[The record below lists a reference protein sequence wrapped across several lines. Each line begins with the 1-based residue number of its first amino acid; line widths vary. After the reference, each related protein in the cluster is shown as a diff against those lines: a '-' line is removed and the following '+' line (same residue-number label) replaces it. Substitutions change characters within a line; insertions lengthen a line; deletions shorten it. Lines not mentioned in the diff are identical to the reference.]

1 MIDPIEDR
9 QFVIALARGL
19 ALLESFRAKRPL
31 LTNQELS
38 EATGLPRSSVS
49 RLTHTLIKMGYLEFD
64 SRRTGYRLG
73 TKVLSLG
80 HAMLGGMDL
89 RPLVRPHMKDIA
101 ERIRGQAALA
111 TEEAYSMMVVDVV
124 ISPQGT
130 QAPLEAGAHVGIA
143 NTAMGRAYFASCSA
157 AEQKR
162 IRQRLLARRQGSGGQ
177 VLEILAKAEADY
189 RELGY
194 CKSISD
200 WQKDVSGVAVPLYLR
215 GFGRRMVLTCGA
227 PQTELSPQ
235 QIAGTVGPM
244 MVRTA
249 HSVEKVFERWI
260 VR

>member
-1 MIDPIEDR
+1 MIDPTEDR

-31 LTNQELS
+31 LTNQELA

-80 HAMLGGMDL
+80 YAMLGGMDL
-89 RPLVRPHMKDIA
+89 RPLIRPYMKDIA
-101 ERIRGQAALA
+101 GRIQGQAALA
-111 TEEAYSMMVVDVV
+111 TEDAYSMMVVDVAV
-124 ISPQGT
+124 ARNAT
-130 QAPLEAGAHVGIA
+130 QAPLEAGSHVAIA
-143 NTAMGRAYFASCSA
+143 STAMGRAYYASCSA

-162 IRQRLLARRQGSGGQ
+162 IRQRLLARRTDGGQ
-177 VLEILAKAEADY
+177 VLDILGKAEADY

-194 CKSISD
+194 CMSISD

-215 GFGRRMVLTCGA
+215 GFARRMVLTCGA
-227 PQTELSPQ
+227 PQAELTPQ
-235 QIAGTVGPM
+235 QIAASVGPM
-244 MVRTA
+244 MVRSA
-249 HSVEKVFERWI
+249 QSVEKAFERWI
-260 VR
+260 AR